1 MSAYQYTNGVKTSL
15 SCVQMYCVQMY
26 CVQMYCVQIDYVQ
39 IDCVQIHCTQPLIFD
54 FRRLLHFPVI
64 KICTENLR

>member
-1 MSAYQYTNGVKTSL
+1 
-15 SCVQMYCVQMY
+15 MYCVQIDY
-26 CVQMYCVQIDYVQ
+26 VQIDCVQMYCVQIDYVQ

-64 KICTENLR
+64 KTCTENLR